1 MAYKHFNRSLLFK
14 VSLLVINSIVLGFCL
29 GWYRPPELIVLLVVL
44 EITFIARLIILFN
57 HTNRQIN
64 FFIQAVKNEDTSLL
78 FPRNTGNS
86 TINELHKS
94 LNELNQII
102 QQSRIKNQLKE
113 QYFSEILH
121 NIGTA
126 VIVFNNKGFVINT
139 NQAALS
145 LFGLQTFTHLSQLD
159 KVDAHFKTE
168 LFRFNNQQSQSLL
181 LRRLNEN
188 LQLSVRCTI
197 LNLKDEEVKLITL
210 QDIRGELERKELD
223 SWVKLIK
230 VLNHEIMNSLVP
242 VTSIAQSLK
251 EIWKAKE
258 GRHEDGNA
266 REMDV
271 TRTING
277 LDVIVERGEALMR
290 FVESYRLFTRMP
302 DLHLSEISMQALFDR
317 LSILVSPM
325 KEQYGVSIQFYTP
338 EPDFLVKLD
347 EQLMVQVIINLV
359 KNSAE
364 AVSSDNKGLI
374 EIRCSKNETG
384 KKTEITVADNGPGI
398 PPEIADEIFVPFF
411 TTKTTGS
418 GIGLSYSR
426 QILRAHGGTIN
437 CYSKPGNTVFTVRW

>member
-1 MAYKHFNRSLLFK
+1 MAFKHFNRSLFFK
-14 VSLLVINSIVLGFCL
+14 LALLVLNSLAIG
-29 GWYRPPELIVLLVVL
+29 LIVGFYNNNVVIIFLLVL
-44 EITFIARLIILFN
+44 EILFIVRLVLFFN
-57 HTNRQIN
+57 KTNRQIN

-86 TINELHKS
+86 ILNELHKS

-102 QQSRIKNQLKE
+102 QQTRVKNQLKE
-113 QYFSEILH
+113 QYFSEILR

-126 VIVFNNKGFVINT
+126 VVVFNSKGFVINT

-159 KVDAHFKTE
+159 KVDAHFKNE
-168 LFRFNNQQSQSLL
+168 LFKFNHQRSQSLL
-181 LRRLNEN
+181 LSRNNET

-197 LNLKDEEVKLITL
+197 LNLKEEEVKLITL

-230 VLNHEIMNSLVP
+230 VLNHEIMNSLAP

-251 EIWKAKE
+251 EIWEEKAMVAGVK
-258 GRHEDGNA
+258 HSGNL
-266 REMDV
+266 EIS
-271 TRTING
+271 RTING

-302 DLHLSEISMQALFDR
+302 ELHWSEVSLQALFDR

-325 KEQYGVSIQFYTP
+325 KEQYGVAIRFVAP
-338 EPDFLVKLD
+338 DPDFLVKLD
-347 EQLMVQVIINLV
+347 EQMMVQVIINLV
-359 KNSAE
+359 KNGAE
-364 AVSSDNKGLI
+364 AVSGSPNGQV
-374 EIRCSKNETG
+374 EINCSKSVSG
-384 KKTEITVADNGPGI
+384 QQTEITVIDNGPGI
-398 PPEIADEIFVPFF
+398 PSEIADEIFVPFF
-411 TTKTTGS
+411 TTKNSGS

>member
-1 MAYKHFNRSLLFK
+1 MAYKHFNRRLVFK
-14 VSLLVINSIVLGFCL
+14 LALLVINSIALGFFF
-29 GWYRPPELIVLLVVL
+29 GFYRRMELIIAFVGMEFFLIFRLFH
-44 EITFIARLIILFN
+44 FIN
-57 HTNRQIN
+57 QTNRQIN
-64 FFIQAVKNEDTSLL
+64 FFIQAVKNDDTTLL
-78 FPRNTGNS
+78 FPKNS
-86 TINELHKS
+86 GDSIIDELHNS

-102 QQSRIKNQLKE
+102 QQTRIKNQLKE

-139 NQAALS
+139 NQASLN
-145 LFGLQTFTHLSQLD
+145 LFGLQTFTHFSQLD
-159 KVDAHFKTE
+159 RVDPNFKNE
-168 LFRFNNQQSQSLL
+168 LFRFNHLHSQSLM
-181 LRRLNEN
+181 LRRHNEN

-230 VLNHEIMNSLVP
+230 VLNHEIMNSLAP

-251 EIWKAKE
+251 EIWQTREKE
-258 GRHEDGNA
+258 MGKGSHNDME
-266 REMDV
+266 V
-271 TRTING
+271 SRTVNG

-302 DLHLSEISMQALFDR
+302 ELHLSEISMQALFDR

-325 KEQYGVSIQFYTP
+325 KDNFGVAIIFVAP
-338 EPDFLVKLD
+338 EPDFMVKAD

-364 AVSSDNKGLI
+364 AVTGSDNALV
-374 EIRCSKNETG
+374 EISCSKDDTG
-384 KKTEITVADNGPGI
+384 KLTEIIVSDNGPGI
-398 PPEIADEIFVPFF
+398 PPAVADEIFVPFF
-411 TTKTTGS
+411 TTKSNGS

-426 QILRAHGGTIN
+426 QILRAHGGTVN
-437 CYSKPGNTVFTVRW
+437 CYSKPGETVFTVKW